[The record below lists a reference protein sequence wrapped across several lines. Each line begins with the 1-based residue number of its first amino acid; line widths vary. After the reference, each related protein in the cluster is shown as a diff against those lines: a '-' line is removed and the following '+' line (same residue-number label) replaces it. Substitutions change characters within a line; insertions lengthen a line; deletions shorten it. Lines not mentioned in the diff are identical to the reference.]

1 LSIAEA
7 KITPLKNSSDV
18 MRIAART
25 RQHEKENPWK
35 TITWRKKEN
44 IRKSTSRSSN

>member
-1 LSIAEA
+1 
-7 KITPLKNSSDV
+7 

-25 RQHEKENPWK
+25 RQHEKENAWK

-44 IRKSTSRSSN
+44 IRK